1 MKHKEFRLL
10 VGVVILGFL
19 VMMLSGFAM
28 VSDNGTNGDWYTY
41 HDSVYD
47 FSVDYPSDWDAI
59 PRTEETAAGEVIM
72 FRQSSSAI
80 TDPENHHDSLPFVA
94 IGFYFVAWDEHISIT
109 EWTEKYNKSNSVLDA
124 SELYDKQS
132 YEIEVDKLTALY
144 VEGTSPL
151 TAFRYVN
158 IPRGKMV
165 WFIWSNMNTDKAS
178 TFSSLI
184 ASFRFGEATPE
195 TLQDIFGDEFS
206 PFPLGNSSEDSPT
219 KDNEENQDATMWF
232 PTRQTNLNGWRV
244 PLSGGTWN
252 ATCNSSYHN
261 NNRSRYAIDVPRP
274 EGTSVY
280 AANSGTVLTLGWD
293 AGGFGNYVK
302 IQTSSYYHYYAHLSS
317 FDESILFPPRTIA
330 KGARVGYSGNT
341 GQSSGAHLHFEVR
354 NSSNVGVSLVGMS
367 GFTDSCLP
375 LSRQP

>member
-1 MKHKEFRLL
+1 
-10 VGVVILGFL
+10 
-19 VMMLSGFAM
+19 
-28 VSDNGTNGDWYTY
+28 
-41 HDSVYD
+41 
-47 FSVDYPSDWDAI
+47 
-59 PRTEETAAGEVIM
+59 
-72 FRQSSSAI
+72 
-80 TDPENHHDSLPFVA
+80 
-94 IGFYFVAWDEHISIT
+94 
-109 EWTEKYNKSNSVLDA
+109 
-124 SELYDKQS
+124 
-132 YEIEVDKLTALY
+132 
-144 VEGTSPL
+144 
-151 TAFRYVN
+151 
-158 IPRGKMV
+158 
-165 WFIWSNMNTDKAS
+165 
-178 TFSSLI
+178 
-184 ASFRFGEATPE
+184 
-195 TLQDIFGDEFS
+195 
-206 PFPLGNSSEDSPT
+206 
-219 KDNEENQDATMWF
+219 MWF

-367 GFTDSCLP
+367 GFTALVYPYPGNPNATPPGKCGTLYY
-375 LSRQP
+375 